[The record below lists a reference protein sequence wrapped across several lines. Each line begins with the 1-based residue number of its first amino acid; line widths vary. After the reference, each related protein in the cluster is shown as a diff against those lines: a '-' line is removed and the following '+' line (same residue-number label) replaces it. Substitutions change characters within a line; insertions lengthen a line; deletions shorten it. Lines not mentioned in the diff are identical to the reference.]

1 VTKRYQPNVSMQNL
15 ERINA
20 GRLQDAIDVI
30 LPVFK
35 KACRY
40 IPGHSQPTETLG
52 VRPTILELKEDWKRL
67 QAAHKHYTDP

>member
-1 VTKRYQPNVSMQNL
+1 MQNL
-15 ERINA
+15 EGINA

-52 VRPTILELKEDWKRL
+52 VRPTVLELKEDWKRL
-67 QAAHKHYTDP
+67 QVAHKQYTDP